1 MQTRK
6 VDVAVVG
13 AGTAGL
19 SARREAVKRGADVV
33 MIESGPYGTTC
44 ARVGCMPSKLLIAAA
59 DIAHEIRHA
68 KRFGVEAPGGP
79 QIDGRAVLERV
90 RKHRDRFAG
99 FVVEATEEL
108 PPEQKLRGHA
118 RFVAPTTLEV
128 GDHTRVEA
136 KAVVIAA
143 GSSAWIPPSLEA
155 VREHVLISDDVFE
168 IEDLP
173 ESIAVIGTGIIG
185 VEIGQAMHRLGV
197 RTSLFSHSDRIG
209 PVTDPEVKR
218 AIRSTLS
225 NELDLHLDATLEVER
240 SASGGFTV
248 RWRSL
253 DGDRGEAE
261 FAALLAA
268 TGRRPNVEGLGLK
281 NTGLTLDERGIPTI
295 NHRTMQCGDLPI
307 FMAGDVSNCRPVLH
321 EAADEGKIA
330 GTNAALFPEVRAHT
344 RRTPLSITFSDPQI
358 AMVGCAYRDL
368 DCNEIEIGAVSYEDQ
383 GRAVVMGKNAGLV
396 RIYGEPECGT
406 LLGAEMF
413 GPRVENTAHLLAWAV
428 QARLDVEQALDM
440 PFYHPVVEEGIRTA
454 LRDLSARLQVR
465 GVARPKDLE
474 CGPGT

>member
-1 MQTRK
+1 
-6 VDVAVVG
+6 
-13 AGTAGL
+13 
-19 SARREAVKRGADVV
+19 
-33 MIESGPYGTTC
+33 
-44 ARVGCMPSKLLIAAA
+44 
-59 DIAHEIRHA
+59 
-68 KRFGVEAPGGP
+68 
-79 QIDGRAVLERV
+79 VLERV
-90 RKHRDRFAG
+90 RKHRDRFVG

-108 PPEQKLRGHA
+108 PAEQKLRGHA

-143 GSSAWIPPSLEA
+143 GASPWIPPSLAA
-155 VREHVLISDDVFE
+155 VREHILINDDVFE
-168 IEDLP
+168 LPDLP
-173 ESIAVIGTGIIG
+173 ESVAVIGTGIIG
-185 VEIGQAMHRLGV
+185 LEIGQAMHRLGV
-197 RTSLFSHSDRIG
+197 RTSLFSHSGRIG
-209 PVTDPEVKR
+209 PATDPEVQG
-218 AIRSTLS
+218 AIRSTLGK
-225 NELDLHLDATLEVER
+225 ELDLHMDSSIEVER
-240 SASGGFTV
+240 SPSGGFLV

-253 DGDRGEAE
+253 DGDSGQADY
-261 FAALLAA
+261 ASLIVA
-268 TGRRPNVEGLGLK
+268 TGRRPNVAGLGLE
-281 NTGLTLDERGIPTI
+281 NTGLALDERGIPLT
-295 NHRTMQCGDLPI
+295 NHRTTQCGNSPI
-307 FMAGDVSNCRPVLH
+307 FLAGDVAAYRPLLH

-330 GTNAALFPEVRAHT
+330 GTNAALFPNIRAHV

-358 AMVGCAYRDL
+358 AMVGCAYDDL
-368 DCNEIEIGAVSYEDQ
+368 EPGEFEIGAVSYDDQ

-396 RIYGEPECGT
+396 RIYGNPECGT

>member
-1 MQTRK
+1 MQTRR
-6 VDVAVVG
+6 VDVAVIG
-13 AGTAGL
+13 SGTAGL
-19 SARREAVKRGADVV
+19 SARREAEKHGAQVV

-44 ARVGCMPSKLLIAAA
+44 ARVGCMPSKLLIASAEV
-59 DIAHEIRHA
+59 AHEIRHA
-68 KRFGVEAPGGP
+68 KQFGVDAPGGP
-79 QIDGRAVLERV
+79 KVDGRAVLERV
-90 RKHRDRFAG
+90 RKHRDRFVG

-108 PPEQKLRGHA
+108 PAEQKLRGHA

-143 GSSAWIPPSLEA
+143 GSSPWIPPSLA
-155 VREHVLISDDVFE
+155 KVREHVLINDDVFE
-168 IEDLP
+168 LADLP
-173 ESIAVIGTGIIG
+173 ESIAVVGTGIIG
-185 VEIGQAMHRLGV
+185 IEIGQAMHRLGV
-197 RTSLFSHSDRIG
+197 RTSLFSHSRRIG
-209 PVTDPEVKR
+209 PVTDPEVQGV
-218 AIRSTLS
+218 IHSTLG
-225 NELDLHLDATLEVER
+225 NELDLHMNAEIEVER
-240 SASGGFTV
+240 SPRGGFLV
-248 RWRSL
+248 RWRSP
-253 DGDRGEAE
+253 DGDTGEAE
-261 FAALLAA
+261 FASLLAA
-268 TGRRPNVEGLGLK
+268 AGRRPNVDDLGLES
-281 NTGLTLDERGIPTI
+281 TGLTLDERGIPLT
-295 NHRTMQCGDLPI
+295 NHRTTQCGDSPI
-307 FMAGDVSNCRPVLH
+307 FLAGDVSAYRPLLH

-330 GTNAALFPEVRAHT
+330 GTNAALFPNLRAHI

-358 AMVGCAYRDL
+358 AMVGCAYSDL
-368 DCNEIEIGAVSYEDQ
+368 DPNRIEIGAVSYDDQ

-396 RIYGEPECGT
+396 RIYGDPECGT

-428 QARLDVEQALDM
+428 QSRLDVEQALDM